1 MSELD
6 FLSGGGELGDR
17 IRAHDWAATSL
28 GPLRDWPQSLRA
40 AVSLCVRSQF
50 PIIIHWGWPD
60 LVVLYNDAF
69 IPMIGD
75 KHPIALGTRLFDS
88 WPELRPTIE
97 DTLESVVTAGKAALA
112 ENLLHVYDRHGYLEE
127 RYFTVSFNPIVLDS
141 GKTGGSF
148 TFIHNTTERVV
159 GERRRNANSGD
170 IRDPRPDG

>member
-17 IRAHDWAATSL
+17 IRAHHWAATSL
-28 GPLRDWPQSLRA
+28 GPLHDGPHSLRA

-69 IPMIGD
+69 ISIIGD
-75 KHPIALGTRLFDS
+75 KHPGALGTRLFES

-97 DTLESVVTAGKAALA
+97 DMLESVFTAGRAALA

-127 RYFTVSFNPIVLDS
+127 RYLTVSFSPIVLDS
-141 GKTGGSF
+141 GRTGGI
-148 TFIHNTTERVV
+148 IHLHSQHHRTSCRRTTSQD
-159 GERRRNANSGD
+159 AA
-170 IRDPRPDG
+170 